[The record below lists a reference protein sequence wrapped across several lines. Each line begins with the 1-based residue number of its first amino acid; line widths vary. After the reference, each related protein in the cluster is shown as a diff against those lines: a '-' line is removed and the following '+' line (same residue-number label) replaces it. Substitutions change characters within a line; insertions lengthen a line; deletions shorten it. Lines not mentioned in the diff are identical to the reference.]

1 MGNVLEIDYSNHKGR
16 ILCTTDIHGHF
27 DLLHEQMYLNAF
39 DTSKDIIVSAG
50 DLCDR
55 GPHSDWVLDYLNEP
69 WFLSVRGN
77 HCQMVVDY
85 YESIARGEP
94 EYKNIAA
101 RMLYENGGEWYFD
114 KPPEVQKAVY
124 ESFRRLPLGI
134 ELKLSNAVVGVV
146 HAQVPWSD
154 WGRFK
159 EMSWEDSEAVAL
171 WARSK
176 YDTPERFDDNV
187 QGVDWVI
194 SGHTPTKSMEPEWLG
209 NQLYLD
215 LGSFFTGKLG
225 FVQIAE
231 NGRCLL

>member
-1 MGNVLEIDYSNHKGR
+1 MNNVLELDYTNHKGR

-27 DLLHEQMYLNAF
+27 DLLHEKMKESAF
-39 DTSKDIIVSAG
+39 DTSKDLIVCAG

-55 GPHSDWVLDYLNEP
+55 GPYSGWVLDYLNEP

-77 HCQMVVDY
+77 HEQMVVDY
-85 YESIARGEP
+85 CESLVRGEA
-94 EYKNIAA
+94 EYKNLDA

-114 KPPEVQKAVY
+114 QPPEVQKVVY
-124 ESFRRLPLGI
+124 ESFSSLPLGI
-134 ELKLSNAVVGVV
+134 ELKLSDAVVGVV

-159 EMSWEDSEAVAL
+159 EMPWEDSEAVAL

-176 YDTPERFDDNV
+176 YDYPERFDDNV
-187 QGVDWVI
+187 QGVDWVV
-194 SGHTPTKSMEPEWLG
+194 SGHTPVKGTEPEWIG
-209 NQLYLD
+209 NQMYLD

>member
-1 MGNVLEIDYSNHKGR
+1 MNNVLELDYTNHKGR
-16 ILCTTDIHGHF
+16 VFVTSDVHGYF
-27 DLLHEQMYLNAF
+27 DLLQEQMTLHSF
-39 DTSKDIIVSAG
+39 DASKDIIVSAG
-50 DLCDR
+50 DICNR
-55 GPHSDWVLDYLNEP
+55 GIHSDWALDYLNEP

-77 HCQMVVDY
+77 HEQMVVDY
-85 YESIARGEP
+85 YESLARGEP
-94 EYKNIAA
+94 EYQNPAA

-114 KPPEVQKAVY
+114 QPPEKQKVVY
-124 ESFRRLPLGI
+124 ESFRSLPLGI
-134 ELKLSNAVVGVV
+134 ELKLSNAIVGVV

-159 EMSWEDSEAVAL
+159 EMPWEDSEAVAL

-194 SGHTPTKSMEPEWLG
+194 SGHTPTISGEPEWIG

-225 FVQIAE
+225 FIQIAE

>member
-1 MGNVLEIDYSNHKGR
+1 MNNVLEIDLSEHQGR
-16 ILCTTDIHGHF
+16 VFATSDIHGHF
-27 DLLHEQMYLNAF
+27 DLLNEKMDESSF
-39 DTSKDIIVSAG
+39 DTSKDLIVCAG
-50 DLCDR
+50 DICDK
-55 GPHSDWVLDYLNEP
+55 GPYSGWVLDYLNEP

-77 HCQMVVDY
+77 HEQMVVDY
-85 YESIARGEP
+85 YESLALNVP
-94 EYKNIAA
+94 EHFNTAA

-114 KPPEVQKAVY
+114 LTTKQQGDIY
-124 ESFRRLPLGI
+124 QSFKSLPLGI
-134 ELKLSNAVVGVV
+134 ELEFENFKVGVV

-176 YDTPERFDDNV
+176 YEYPERFDDNV

-194 SGHTPTKSMEPEWLG
+194 SGHTPVKGAEPEWIG

-215 LGSFFTGKLG
+215 LGSFFTGRLG

>member
-1 MGNVLEIDYSNHKGR
+1 MNNVLELDFSNHKGR
-16 ILCTTDIHGHF
+16 VFVTTDIHGHF
-27 DLLHEQMYLNAF
+27 DLLQEQMNLHSFVARK
-39 DTSKDIIVSAG
+39 DTIVSAG
-50 DLCDR
+50 DICDR

-85 YESIARGEP
+85 YESLARDET
-94 EYKNIAA
+94 EYKNLAA
-101 RMLYENGGEWYFD
+101 RLLYENGGEWYFD
-114 KPPEVQKAVY
+114 QPPEVQKVVY
-124 ESFRRLPLGI
+124 ESFSSLPLGI
-134 ELKLSNAVVGVV
+134 ELKLSDAVVGVV

-154 WGRFK
+154 WDRFK
-159 EMSWEDSEAVAL
+159 ETPWEDAEAVAL

-176 YDTPERFDDNV
+176 YDTPGRFDDNV

-194 SGHTPTKSMEPEWLG
+194 SGHTPVKSGGPEWIG
-209 NQLYLD
+209 NQMYLD